1 MNFMFCI
8 EMHQVRLEMITFTEV
23 ITKITKL
30 QTFILQQNVR
40 RSECKT
46 INHLAREEYQDKT
59 SFFMLAASYSE
70 SSSYFCDINQLCT
83 DY

>member
-1 MNFMFCI
+1 
-8 EMHQVRLEMITFTEV
+8 MHQVRLKMITFTEV

-30 QTFILQQNVR
+30 QTFILQQKVR
-40 RSECKT
+40 RSKCKT

-59 SFFMLAASYSE
+59 LFFMLAVSYSE
-70 SSSYFCDINQLCT
+70 SSSYFCDINQLCI